1 MVAELKDEILRM
13 AAGNL
18 RDSVPNMG
26 QDEIGIIAEELDNLR
41 AALQDTLVREKESRR
56 ANQDLI
62 TAMSHDLRT
71 PLTILN
77 GYLEVLRLNRNPEM
91 HEEYLKRCLQK
102 TSDIREMTDRMFEYA
117 LVFEEGEEPKVKE
130 IPIKFFR
137 DCINEH
143 SDFIHLAGFQTEME
157 YTYVERWITGDKG
170 MIKRILSNLF
180 SNILKYGD
188 KSSPVFIKGSFTK
201 QSYTL
206 EISNTVKQQ
215 NTGVESNHIG
225 LMSVEKM
232 MHQLGGESTFSEKN
246 GSFSVELKFSL
257 VH

>member
-1 MVAELKDEILRM
+1 MNRM
-13 AAGNL
+13 LFYKCLYVMNGINGN
-18 RDSVPNMG
+18 
-26 QDEIGIIAEELDNLR
+26 II
-41 AALQDTLVREKESRR
+41 
-56 ANQDLI
+56 
-62 TAMSHDLRT
+62 
-71 PLTILN
+71 
-77 GYLEVLRLNRNPEM
+77 
-91 HEEYLKRCLQK
+91 
-102 TSDIREMTDRMFEYA
+102 
-117 LVFEEGEEPKVKE
+117 
-130 IPIKFFR
+130 
-137 DCINEH
+137 
-143 SDFIHLAGFQTEME
+143 
-157 YTYVERWITGDKG
+157 
-170 MIKRILSNLF
+170 NLF

-201 QSYTL
+201 QSYIL

>member
-1 MVAELKDEILRM
+1 MIKK
-13 AAGNL
+13 
-18 RDSVPNMG
+18 
-26 QDEIGIIAEELDNLR
+26 
-41 AALQDTLVREKESRR
+41 VREKTKGW
-56 ANQDLI
+56 QIHKQLI
-62 TAMSHDLRT
+62 VLIL
-71 PLTILN
+71 LTGMVSVL
-77 GYLEVLRLNRNPEM
+77 LFEVLWLNKWNIY
-91 HEEYLKRCLQK
+91 EY
-102 TSDIREMTDRMFEYA
+102 T

-215 NTGVESNHIG
+215 NIGVESNHIG